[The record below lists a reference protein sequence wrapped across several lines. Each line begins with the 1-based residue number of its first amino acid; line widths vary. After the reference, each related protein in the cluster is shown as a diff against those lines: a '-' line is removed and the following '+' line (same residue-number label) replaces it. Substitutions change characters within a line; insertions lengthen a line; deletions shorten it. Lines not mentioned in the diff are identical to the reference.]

1 MPKWLIAKHNKRS
14 YNFCT
19 IFPCTVP
26 IEPSNPNRTL
36 VVGTIMG
43 QIGVVTWEGYDTYL
57 RDGNV
62 EGINY
67 NVN

>member
-1 MPKWLIAKHNKRS
+1 MIEHHKWF
-14 YNFCT
+14 YNLFSCY
-19 IFPCTVP
+19 TVP
-26 IEPSNPNRTL
+26 VEPSDPNRTL

-43 QIGVVTWEGYDTYL
+43 QIGVVTWEGYDTYP

-62 EGINY
+62 EGMYY